1 MEKAGIKRR
10 DIHFRSDKNKDIVCV
25 HSREAREYARYL
37 EADADVSSYETGMLL
52 DSEKYPFVNPIGIR
66 KEYFSTQWTSDFV
79 VHFANGKTGVRELVT
94 KSGLSKRANIEKLE
108 FSRRYWS
115 MMDVADWK
123 IVVME
128 KGEC

>member
-1 MEKAGIKRR
+1 MEKAGTKRR
-10 DIHFRSDKNKDIVCV
+10 DIHFRSDKNGIVVCV

-37 EADADVSSYETGMLL
+37 EAAADVASYEAGTVL
-52 DSEKYPFVNPIGIR
+52 DSDKYPFINTIGIR
-66 KEYFSTQWTSDFV
+66 KEYFDTQWTSDFV
-79 VHFANGKTGVRELVT
+79 IHFTDGRTGIRELT
-94 KSGLSKRANIEKLE
+94 NKDGLSKRAAIEKLE

-115 MMDVADWK
+115 TTKVAEWK

>member
-1 MEKAGIKRR
+1 MEKAGTKRR
-10 DIHFRSDKNKDIVCV
+10 DSHFRSDKNGIVVCV

-37 EADADVSSYETGMLL
+37 EAAADVASYEAGTVL
-52 DSEKYPFVNPIGIR
+52 DPDKYPFINSIGIR
-66 KEYFSTQWTSDFV
+66 KEYFDTQWTSDFV
-79 VHFANGKTGVRELVT
+79 IHFTDGRTGIRELT
-94 KSGLSKRANIEKLE
+94 NKDGLSKRAAIEKLE

-115 MMDVADWK
+115 PTKVAEWK